1 MTEEKKTEIKDVKE
15 NKGLFFNIYFVG
27 FLFAFSVF
35 DCVRRALEHDYKVAN
50 IVFLVFSLY
59 LLIKII
65 RKKNQ
70 QKPIKL

>member
-1 MTEEKKTEIKDVKE
+1 MSENNQQIANKESKE

-35 DCVRRALEHDYKVAN
+35 DCVRRALEHDYKIAN
-50 IVFLVFSLY
+50 IVFLIFSLY

-65 RKKNQ
+65 IKKRKS
-70 QKPIKL
+70 KPQF

>member
-1 MTEEKKTEIKDVKE
+1 MTEEKKTEIKEVKE